1 MHEQTTC
8 PGVQEL
14 DQYVLGQ
21 VPESRAESVARHL
34 QKCPRCLQLVQQ
46 ARPGD
51 ALVDAMRAGAEGDTG
66 PEGAVVH
73 ELIAQLKG
81 MRPRGEGQSTTSDSD
96 APSEEGEASASAAG
110 SYAFLAPPQEPD
122 EIGRLGPY
130 RVLRLLGAG
139 GMGLVFAAEDPRLQ
153 RPVALK
159 VMRPD
164 LAANPRSRER
174 FLREARAAAALR
186 CDHVVTVYQVD
197 EDGGVPFLAMEL
209 LEGETL
215 EARLRREGPLPLA
228 EVLRIGREAAEGLAA
243 AHGRGLVHR
252 DVKPANIWLET
263 RTGEP
268 GGLSPR
274 CRVKLLDFGLA
285 RAASGSDHGTQPGV
299 IVGTPSY
306 MAPEQARGEAV
317 DARSDLF
324 SLGCV
329 LYDLATGQP
338 PFRGKDTLAV
348 LSALATEEPP
358 PPHELRPELPPALS
372 DLVMRLLAKDPG
384 GRPPGT
390 EAVAQGLRALE
401 AGADVPGPSRPR
413 GAGAA
418 RARSVRRWVPAL
430 GAAVVL
436 VVLGL
441 GVAAWRLHQP
451 GPPLAPL
458 KGYVDV
464 RIYEEKNARRQNLYL
479 NDAGALPLKA
489 GDQFCIEAELNRPA
503 YLYVLWIDPDGDVH
517 PAYPWEPEEWHKRPA
532 VEQPVA
538 RLRCPEALDAFYK
551 LPQGRPG
558 MHTLV
563 LLARDT
569 PLEPGAD
576 LQVELGKLPPQEE
589 QDLRATVWFE
599 NGMVVKGE
607 ANRQPRFFDAQ
618 RSNDPVLQAQ
628 QRIYERLQPHFTY
641 TRAVSFAYQGK

>member
-1 MHEQTTC
+1 
-8 PGVQEL
+8 
-14 DQYVLGQ
+14 
-21 VPESRAESVARHL
+21 
-34 QKCPRCLQLVQQ
+34 
-46 ARPGD
+46 
-51 ALVDAMRAGAEGDTG
+51 MRAGAGGDTG

-73 ELIAQLKG
+73 ELIARLKG
-81 MRPRGEGQSTTSDSD
+81 MRLRSEGQSTTSDSD
-96 APSEEGEASASAAG
+96 APSESGEASAPAVDG
-110 SYAFLAPPQEPD
+110 YAFLAPAQEPG
-122 EIGRLGPY
+122 ELGRLGLY
-130 RVLRLLGAG
+130 RVLKLLGAG
-139 GMGLVFAAEDPRLQ
+139 GMGLVFEAEDPRLQ

-164 LAANPRSRER
+164 LAASPRARER

-197 EDGGVPFLAMEL
+197 EARGVPFLAMEL

-215 EARLRREGPLPLA
+215 EARLRREGRLPLA

-263 RTGEP
+263 RAGEP
-268 GGLSPR
+268 GGSSPR

-329 LYDLATGQP
+329 LYDMATGQP

-384 GRPPGT
+384 GRPAGA
-390 EAVAQGLRALE
+390 EAVAQGLRGLQGG
-401 AGADVPGPSRPR
+401 AGVPGTSRPT
-413 GAGAA
+413 GTGAA
-418 RARSVRRWVPAL
+418 RPPSVRRWVPAL

-436 VVLGL
+436 AVLGL
-441 GVAAWRLHQP
+441 GVTAWRLHQP
-451 GPPLAPL
+451 APPLAPP

-464 RIYEEKNARRQNLYL
+464 RIYEEKNPHRQNLYL
-479 NDAGALPLKA
+479 NDTGALPLKA

-503 YLYVLWIDPDGDVH
+503 CLYVLWIDPDGDVH

-532 VEQPVA
+532 VERPVA
-538 RLRCPEALDAFYK
+538 RLRCHEALDAFYK

-569 PLEPGAD
+569 PLEPGVD
-576 LQVELGKLPPQEE
+576 LQAELGKLPPQEE
-589 QDLRATVWFE
+589 KDLRATVWFE
-599 NGMVVKGE
+599 NGTVVKGE
-607 ANRQPRFFDAQ
+607 ANRQSRFFDAQ
-618 RSNDPVLQAQ
+618 KSNDPVLQTQ
-628 QRIYERLQPHFTY
+628 QRLRERLQPYFTY
-641 TRAVSFAYQGK
+641 SRAVSFAYQGK

>member
-1 MHEQTTC
+1 
-8 PGVQEL
+8 
-14 DQYVLGQ
+14 
-21 VPESRAESVARHL
+21 
-34 QKCPRCLQLVQQ
+34 
-46 ARPGD
+46 
-51 ALVDAMRAGAEGDTG
+51 MRAGAEGDTG

-73 ELIAQLKG
+73 ELIARLKG
-81 MRPRGEGQSTTSDSD
+81 MRLRGEGQSTTSDSD
-96 APSEEGEASASAAG
+96 APSAAGEASAAAAG
-110 SYAFLAPPQEPD
+110 GSAGDYVFLAPPQEPG

-130 RVLRLLGAG
+130 RVLKLLGAG
-139 GMGLVFAAEDPRLQ
+139 GMGLVFQAEDPRLQ

-164 LAANPRSRER
+164 LAASPRSRER

-186 CDHVVTVYQVD
+186 DDHVVTVYQVD
-197 EDGGVPFLAMEL
+197 EDWGVPFLAMEL

-228 EVLRIGREAAEGLAA
+228 EVLRLGREAAEGLAA

-252 DVKPANIWLET
+252 DVKPANIWLEDRSRKRPACELAPEPASET
-263 RTGEP
+263 HAATG
-268 GGLSPR
+268 

-285 RAASGSDHGTQPGV
+285 RAASGSDPGTQPGV
-299 IVGTPSY
+299 IVGTPQY

-348 LSALATEEPP
+348 LSALATEQPL

-372 DLVMRLLAKDPG
+372 DLVMRLLAKNPA
-384 GRPPGT
+384 GRPPDA
-390 EAVAQGLRALE
+390 EVVARSLRALE
-401 AGADVPGPSRPR
+401 GGAEVPGTSQPRDTGVARPR
-413 GAGAA
+413 
-418 RARSVRRWVPAL
+418 SHRRWLPAL
-430 GAAVVL
+430 AAAVGL

-441 GVAAWRLHQP
+441 GVAAWRLHEP
-451 GPPLAPL
+451 PPPLAPL

-464 RIYEEKNARRQNLYL
+464 RIYEEKNPHRQNLYL
-479 NDAGALPLKA
+479 NDTGALPLKA

-517 PAYPWEPEEWHKRPA
+517 PAYPWEPEEWSRRPS

-551 LPQGRPG
+551 LPAGRPG

-569 PLEPGAD
+569 PLEPGVD
-576 LQVELGKLPPQEE
+576 LQAELGKLPPQEE
-589 QDLRATVWFE
+589 KDLRASVWFE
-599 NGMVVKGE
+599 NGRVVKVE

-618 RSNDPVLQAQ
+618 KSNDPVLQTQ
-628 QRIYERLQPHFTY
+628 QRIRERLQRQFTY
-641 TRAVSFAYQGK
+641 TRAVSFAHQGK